1 MTFEVTSATYVEA
14 VASAQ
19 VVDVAL
25 PFSYPL
31 AVVSV
36 SYLDAVV
43 SYAQY
48 LDAVVVMGHLVYA
61 AEPEPTDT
69 TAPTLV
75 ITSGAASIYQGA
87 TTSLNFAFSEDVGST
102 FAQSDVVVGGGASI
116 YFDGVGDYLIV
127 SPNDFAF
134 GVGDLT
140 TELLVYPTASA
151 IQGILST
158 GNGLLANP
166 YFYLNGLTPTLFY
179 NDTCVCTGP
188 DLTINS
194 WNHVALTRYG
204 TVFKIHTNGHGGING
219 VYSDSLTAGGP
230 ITIGASSAGT
240 QYLNGHLKD
249 LRITKGVARYTANF
263 TPPAEPLSLTGD
275 PHAANVVLLLKG
287 EGANNSTTF
296 VDSSPVPKTITA
308 FGNAKISTDQSPFG
322 GGTLSNFTGSG
333 VNYSATFTG
342 TSVGTASVSVASGA
356 YADAAGNLGAA
367 ASLTLD
373 VLEVY
378 PFFSI
383 GSTQPYSALSSLMS
397 MGSDPVT
404 MEYKTVPFT
413 IRFGEN
419 S

>member
-19 VVDVAL
+19 IVDVAL

-69 TAPTLV
+69 TAPTLA
-75 ITSGAASIYQGA
+75 ITAGAASIYQGA
-87 TTSLNFAFSEDVGST
+87 TTSLTFAFSEDVGAT
-102 FAQSDVVVGGGASI
+102 FTQTDVVV
-116 YFDGVGDYLIV
+116 
-127 SPNDFAF
+127 
-134 GVGDLT
+134 T
-140 TELLVYPTASA
+140 
-151 IQGILST
+151 
-158 GNGLLANP
+158 
-166 YFYLNGLTPTLFY
+166 
-179 NDTCVCTGP
+179 
-188 DLTINS
+188 
-194 WNHVALTRYG
+194 
-204 TVFKIHTNGHGGING
+204 
-219 VYSDSLTAGGP
+219 
-230 ITIGASSAGT
+230 
-240 QYLNGHLKD
+240 
-249 LRITKGVARYTANF
+249 
-263 TPPAEPLSLTGD
+263 
-275 PHAANVVLLLKG
+275 
-287 EGANNSTTF
+287 
-296 VDSSPVPKTITA
+296 
-308 FGNAKISTDQSPFG
+308 
-322 GGTLSNFTGSG
+322 GGTLSSFTGSG
-333 VNYSATFTG
+333 ANYSATFTA
-342 TSVGTASVSVASGA
+342 TSVGTASISVASGA

-367 ASLTLD
+367 ASRAVD

-419 S
+419 